1 MLLSFCLDIDA
12 ENNPQHPH
20 GEQNPANAEWI
31 RHRVTHPHLIDHFHW
46 CTQVAQDLLPCP
58 QRWRIGD
65 RAGKNPQHY
74 RQWNIKQFMQDGG
87 NQTTDDDDQNS
98 KQVEA

>member
-1 MLLSFCLDIDA
+1 MLLGLSLNIDA

-20 GEQNPANAEWI
+20 SEQNAANPKWI
-31 RHRVTHPHLIDHFHW
+31 RHRIAHPHLIDHRHR
-46 CTQVAQDLLPCP
+46 CPQVAQDLLPCP

-65 RAGKNPQHY
+65 RAGKNPQHD